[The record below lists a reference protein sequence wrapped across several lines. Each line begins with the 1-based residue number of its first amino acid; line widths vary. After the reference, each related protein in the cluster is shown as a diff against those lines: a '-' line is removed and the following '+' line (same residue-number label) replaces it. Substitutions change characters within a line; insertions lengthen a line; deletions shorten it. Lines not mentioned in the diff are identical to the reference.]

1 MVLDLTSLSGEI
13 YEAAKAK
20 GFWDKPKS
28 AGLSLMLAIS
38 ELGEAIEAH
47 REDRIADLEEFERR
61 ASVYAKDT
69 ADEDSFVFRFKEEI
83 KDTFQD
89 EIADTVI
96 RILDFNKGEKFLL
109 KNYRKFDLMVHASGE
124 ILSEDKVGDALLFIT
139 KCICDFEL
147 KTAIELMFELSNRMG
162 FDLMRHIELKLKYNK
177 TRARLHGKK
186 Y

>member
-13 YEAAKAK
+13 HEAAKAK

-47 REDRIADLEEFERR
+47 REGRIADLEEFERR

-96 RILDFNKGEKFLL
+96 RILDFNKGGEFLL
-109 KNYRKFDLMVHASGE
+109 DYTKFDPAIHTSAE
-124 ILSEDKVGDALLFIT
+124 PLSADEVGDALFFIT
-139 KCICDFEL
+139 KCICAKAL
-147 KTAIELMFELSNRMG
+147 ATAVDEMFGLSNRMG
-162 FDLMRHIELKLKYNK
+162 FDLRLHIELKLKYNK